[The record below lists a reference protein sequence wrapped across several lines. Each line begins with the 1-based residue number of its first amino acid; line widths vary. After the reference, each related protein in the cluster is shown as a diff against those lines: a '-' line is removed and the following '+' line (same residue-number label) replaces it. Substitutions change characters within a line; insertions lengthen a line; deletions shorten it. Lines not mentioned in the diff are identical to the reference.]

1 MLKCGT
7 AITTTK
13 GDEMKTLLTAILSIM
28 LIAGHADAGD
38 KTALKNEKDK
48 VSYSIGTQIG
58 NNFKNQ
64 SMDVD
69 VDLIAKG
76 IKDALSGGK
85 LLMTEKEIKET
96 ITALQKDM
104 MAKQAE
110 RMKVVAEKNR
120 KEGETFLADNK
131 KKEGVKTTPSGLQY
145 KVIKDGNGPTP
156 KMADT
161 VTVNYRGTLIN
172 GTEFDSSYKREEPA
186 TFPVNS
192 VIPGW
197 TEALQLMKV
206 GSKWQLFVPANL
218 AYGEQGAGPQIG
230 PNSTLIFEVELTAI
244 NK

>member
-1 MLKCGT
+1 MCLNA

-13 GDEMKTLLTAILSIM
+13 GDKMKTLLTAILSIM

-69 VDLIAKG
+69 VDLLAKG

-110 RMKVVAEKNR
+110 RMKVAAEKNR
-120 KEGETFLADNK
+120 KEGEAFLADNK

-145 KVIKDGNGPTP
+145 KVVKDGNGPTP
-156 KMADT
+156 RMADT

-197 TEALQLMKV
+197 TEALQMMKV

>member
-1 MLKCGT
+1 MCLN
-7 AITTTK
+7 APITTTK
-13 GDEMKTLLTAILSIM
+13 GDKMKTLLTAILSIM

-69 VDLIAKG
+69 VDLLAKG
-76 IKDALSGGK
+76 IKDALTGGK

-120 KEGETFLADNK
+120 KEGEAFLADNK

-161 VTVNYRGTLIN
+161 VAVNYRGTLIN

-197 TEALQLMKV
+197 TEAMQMMKV
-206 GSKWQLFVPANL
+206 GSKWHLFVPANL

>member
-1 MLKCGT
+1 MCLNA

-13 GDEMKTLLTAILSIM
+13 GDKMKTLLTAILSIM
-28 LIAGHADAGD
+28 LIAGYADAGD

-69 VDLIAKG
+69 VDLLAKG
-76 IKDALSGGK
+76 IKDALTGGK

-120 KEGETFLADNK
+120 KEGEAFLADNK

-161 VTVNYRGTLIN
+161 VAVNYRGTLIN

-197 TEALQLMKV
+197 TEAMQMMKV
-206 GSKWQLFVPANL
+206 GSKWHLFVPANL

>member
-1 MLKCGT
+1 VLKCGT

-48 VSYSIGTQIG
+48 ASYSIGTQIG

-69 VDLIAKG
+69 VDLLAKG

-85 LLMTEKEIKET
+85 LLMTEKEIRET

-110 RMKVVAEKNR
+110 RMKVAAEKNR

-145 KVIKDGNGPTP
+145 KVVKDGNGPTP
-156 KMADT
+156 RMADT
-161 VTVNYRGTLIN
+161 ITVNYRGTLIN